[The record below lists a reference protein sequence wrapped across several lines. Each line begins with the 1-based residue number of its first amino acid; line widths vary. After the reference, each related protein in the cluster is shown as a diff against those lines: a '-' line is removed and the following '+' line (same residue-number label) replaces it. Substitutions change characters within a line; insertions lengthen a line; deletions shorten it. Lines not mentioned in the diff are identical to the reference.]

1 LLLLRAGLTSRPE
14 LSRSSSTSSGGSS
27 TSSSNPYTITAQAHL
42 TMRLCAALGLEQ
54 VVLVGH
60 ADGALVALVAASLA
74 GHHPGSNFSFQQQL
88 HMSQQSQQ
96 EQQRWGSSYPEELTP
111 KFLMAKISNMLGR
124 PNSGDFSGLG
134 VPLNDGT
141 SSMRNS
147 QMYTFGSS
155 GSLPQLAQQQQQ
167 QQQAGQEDVEAAG
180 EMSSPGPLS
189 SMTSSVSMQSLASM
203 GANSTGAHTGAHA
216 GLADASQ
223 QAQEL
228 EPAAPQP
235 AVQQQQQQQQGYG
248 LQQQRHAAA
257 VSSAPG
263 PPSARH
269 SQAGMPP
276 QGEWMSRSG
285 KLPSVVH
292 ASTSY
297 LHTQPGCSMRV
308 QRPARQQYPLVTSLV
323 LLHPNMSGQL
333 GPTFTRLLA
342 KSKLGKAIM
351 RPLLRT
357 EIGEVSNRRAWHN
370 TDKLTAEVLQLYK
383 VPLRVHGW
391 DAALVEITRC
401 KKEYS
406 SAEIRVLCEMVCALP
421 GLVVTGD
428 HDKVVPPSK
437 AEEVAQSLRHAEVA
451 VVHNC
456 GHLSHEEAPQTLLEV
471 LVPFLGQ
478 VLQPVLLPLSAA
490 HSMPQLQE
498 QVQQQAWGEQGM

>member
-1 LLLLRAGLTSRPE
+1 
-14 LSRSSSTSSGGSS
+14 LS
-27 TSSSNPYTITAQAHL
+27 Q
-42 TMRLCAALGLEQ
+42 
-54 VVLVGH
+54 
-60 ADGALVALVAASLA
+60 LA
-74 GHHPGSNFSFQQQL
+74 
-88 HMSQQSQQ
+88 
-96 EQQRWGSSYPEELTP
+96 
-111 KFLMAKISNMLGR
+111 
-124 PNSGDFSGLG
+124 
-134 VPLNDGT
+134 
-141 SSMRNS
+141 
-147 QMYTFGSS
+147 
-155 GSLPQLAQQQQQ
+155 AQQQQQ
-167 QQQAGQEDVEAAG
+167 QQQQQHPGQEDVESAG
-180 EMSSPGPLS
+180 EMTSPGLAS
-189 SMTSSVSMQSLASM
+189 SRASSVSMQSLASM
-203 GANSTGAHTGAHA
+203 GHSGSATYAAVHA
-216 GLADASQ
+216 GLPDVSQ
-223 QAQEL
+223 QAVEL
-228 EPAAPQP
+228 EPVELHPAA
-235 AVQQQQQQQQGYG
+235 QQQGQG
-248 LQQQRHAAA
+248 LQQQRHGPAA
-257 VSSAPG
+257 SSAAG
-263 PPSARH
+263 PPSARS

-285 KLPSVVH
+285 EVPSVVH

-297 LHTQPGCSMRV
+297 LHTQPGCSVRV
-308 QRPARQQYPLVTSLV
+308 QRSARQQYPLVAALV

-342 KSKLGKAIM
+342 KSKLGKGIM

-406 SAEIRVLCEMVCALP
+406 SAEIRALCERVCALP

-428 HDKVVPPSK
+428 NDKVVPPSK

-490 HSMPQLQE
+490 HSAPQVQE
-498 QVQQQAWGEQGM
+498 QVQQGWGEQGM